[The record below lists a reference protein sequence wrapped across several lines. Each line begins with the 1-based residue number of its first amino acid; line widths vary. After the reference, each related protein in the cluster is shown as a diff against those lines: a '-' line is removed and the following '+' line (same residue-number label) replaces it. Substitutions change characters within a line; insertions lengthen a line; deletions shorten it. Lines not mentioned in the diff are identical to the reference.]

1 MNLKELTKEVF
12 ALGFDEGG
20 EVTDAFYTCANRA
33 LRLIFTEY
41 PSERMLKSFILNPHP
56 IATVPLIRHVGGE
69 EERIEISGRAL
80 SFIASGEGEATVK
93 DENGERKIRFASRYQ
108 PIRERMLAPG
118 EIIFGGDFCYTVS
131 DLAVFDELVGS
142 RDEDIPIISEERA
155 ITMEDTVGDFL
166 SFSRLPEDGE
176 GRLISDAKI
185 SGGRLILP
193 ADFEGEIKIYYN
205 RRPKD
210 ITSADENERIDVP
223 EEIAHLPALLTAS
236 YLWLEDEPER
246 ASYYLGLYKEG
257 MAKAK
262 QLTRP
267 TVVVPFTDVLGW
279 A

>member
-1 MNLKELTKEVF
+1 
-12 ALGFDEGG
+12 
-20 EVTDAFYTCANRA
+20 
-33 LRLIFTEY
+33 
-41 PSERMLKSFILNPHP
+41 
-56 IATVPLIRHVGGE
+56 
-69 EERIEISGRAL
+69 
-80 SFIASGEGEATVK
+80 
-93 DENGERKIRFASRYQ
+93 
-108 PIRERMLAPG
+108 
-118 EIIFGGDFCYTVS
+118 
-131 DLAVFDELVGS
+131 
-142 RDEDIPIISEERA
+142 
-155 ITMEDTVGDFL
+155 MEDTVSDFL

-246 ASYYLGLYKEG
+246 ASYYLGLYRDG

-267 TVVVPFTDVLGW
+267 TVVVPFNDVLGW